1 MFNNDTIA
9 AISTPVGK
17 GGIGI
22 VRLSGPLSF
31 QIGKKILNFSS
42 SDNLLQTPSHTVR
55 YGWLFDQERKMLI
68 DEVLVTVLRQPKT
81 YTKED
86 MLEISCHGGE
96 TVLKEALSLCI
107 KNGARIA
114 EPGEFTKRA
123 FLNGRIDLSQAEAV
137 LDIINSGAEKS
148 LVAAAEQ
155 LKGGLGKKIR
165 EIKDSIIN
173 VISELEA
180 SVDFPEEELEFEKR
194 ESVLKE
200 LSFQVKKIDFLLNTE
215 RAGKILREG
224 LICAIVGKPNV
235 GKSTL
240 FNTLLD
246 EERSIV
252 TPIPGTT
259 RDFIREEFSID
270 GFQLKLADTAGIAEM
285 DDELGKEGVRRSR
298 EQIEKSDFVI
308 FIIDSSRELS
318 DEDSKIFSLI
328 RDKEKIVLLNKTDL
342 PGKIDTEILNRFIN
356 IEKFIEVSLKDK
368 KGVDEFLLEIKRIIA
383 KNNSGGFSGIT
394 INLRH
399 KGLLEKA
406 KEAIFKAEKTLEDK
420 FSEEFASFDLK
431 EALSFLG
438 EITGETYTEEILNR
452 IFENFC
458 IGK

>member
-31 QIGKKILNFSS
+31 QIGKKILNLSS
-42 SDNLLQTPSHTVR
+42 PDNLLQTPSHTVL
-55 YGWLFDQERKMLI
+55 YGWLFDKEKKILI
-68 DEVLVTVLRQPKT
+68 DEVLVTVLREPKT
-81 YTKED
+81 YTRED
-86 MLEISCHGGE
+86 MLEISCHGSE

-137 LDIINSGAEKS
+137 LDIINSGAERS
-148 LVAAAEQ
+148 LIAAAEQ
-155 LKGGLGKKIR
+155 LKGRLGKKIR
-165 EIKDSIIN
+165 EIKDSIIDI
-173 VISELEA
+173 ISELEA

-194 ESVLKE
+194 ESILKE
-200 LSFQVKKIDFLLNTE
+200 LSFQVKKIDFLLSTE

-224 LICAIVGKPNV
+224 LTCAIVGKPNV

-259 RDFIREEFSID
+259 RDFIREEFSVD

-308 FIIDSSRELS
+308 FIIDSSREIS
-318 DEDSKIFSLI
+318 DEDIKIFSLI
-328 RDKEKIVLLNKTDL
+328 KAKEKIVLLNKTDL
-342 PGKIDTEILNRFIN
+342 PKKIDTEILSRLINR
-356 IEKFIEVSLKDK
+356 EKFTEVSLKDK

-399 KGLLEKA
+399 KSLLEKA
-406 KEAIFKAEKTLEDK
+406 KEVILTTEKTLEHN